1 MQTNPSEPQGLPF
14 RVTRPQHSFVS
25 ATERFPCMLA
35 GFGSGKTIAGVVRA
49 LVLKAR
55 YPKLD
60 VGYYLPTK
68 DLVKSVGY
76 PAFFEVME
84 LMNLRGSLNKSDHA
98 ITVRGAGNVIFRSMD
113 DPSLIVGYKHADAVV
128 DELDTM
134 PTQKAR
140 MVWNKIIARNRQKK
154 PDGTLNTVGCVTTP
168 EGFRFVYDRWQQ
180 NAAPGYRLIHASTY
194 SNARNLP
201 ADYIPS
207 LIDSYSTNLLQAYLE
222 GLFVNLTSG
231 CVYPEFNRLR
241 NDTKVVVQPG
251 EPLHIGM
258 DFNVG
263 KMAAV
268 IHVQR
273 DGEPH
278 GIDEIT
284 DGLDTPAMIKSI
296 NARWPDRSIL
306 IYPDA
311 SGGSRKTQ
319 NASESD
325 LALLR
330 QAKFTVCVN
339 ASNPAVKDRVIS
351 MNTMIHKDGKRS
363 YHISQ
368 DRCPKAVESLEKQA
382 YDKNGEPDKTTGHD
396 HSNDA
401 IGYYVNYRW
410 PIKKPATVIKLGMAH

>member
-1 MQTNPSEPQGLPF
+1 VLPF
-14 RVTRPQHSFVS
+14 HVTRPQHSFIS
-25 ATERFPCMLA
+25 APDRFPCLCA
-35 GFGSGKTIAGVVRA
+35 GFGSGKTVAGAVRT
-49 LVLKAR
+49 LVLKAK

-76 PAFFEVME
+76 PAFMEVMD
-84 LMNLRGSLNKSDHA
+84 LMSLHGVIKKSDHA
-98 ITVRGAGNVIFRSMD
+98 IEVRGAGRIIFRSMD
-113 DPSLIVGYKHADAVV
+113 DPALIVGYKHADAVV
-128 DELDTM
+128 DELDTL
-134 PTQKAR
+134 PTNKAR

-154 PDGTLNTVGCVTTP
+154 PDGALNTVAAVSTP
-168 EGFRFVYDRWQQ
+168 EGFRFMYDRWAK
-180 NAAPGYRLIHASTY
+180 NPAPGYRLIRASTF

-201 ADYIPS
+201 ADYILS
-207 LIDSYSTNLLQAYLE
+207 LQDSYSTNLLQAYLE
-222 GLFVNLTSG
+222 GLFVNLTAG
-231 CVYPEFNRLR
+231 CVYPEFNRQL

-251 EPLHIGM
+251 EPLHVGM

-273 DGEPH
+273 NGEPH

-284 DGLDTPAMIKSI
+284 DGLDTPAMITSLK
-296 NARWPDRSIL
+296 ARWPNHQIL
-306 IYPDA
+306 VYPDA
-311 SGGSRKTQ
+311 SGKSRKSN
-319 NASESD
+319 NASDSD
-325 LALLR
+325 LALLS

-339 ASNPAVKDRVIS
+339 NSNPAVKDRVIS

-363 YHISQ
+363 YRISQ
-368 DRCPKAVESLEKQA
+368 DRCPKSVESLEKQA
-382 YDKNGEPDKTTGHD
+382 YDSNGEPDKTTGHD